1 VGGDK
6 LARGEYRDKVII
18 KKRMLISFGILFL
31 LFFLLIIRLFY
42 VMIGQ
47 SEHLTKIAKEQW
59 TSEVEIDAKRGRIL
73 DRNGLE
79 LAVSANVYRVD
90 LDMNSMRQHLDEK
103 GITREEIAPKLA
115 DALNMDKEEVLK
127 ILNKTLPNG
136 LPMASA
142 SLARRIE
149 KAQADKVI
157 DLNIRGIQVS
167 SDTKRYYPNENL
179 LSHVLGFV
187 RKDGVGLNGVELS
200 YDKILSGTPGKILS
214 ESDNKSKGQP
224 YIISEFTK
232 PVDGKDLVL
241 TIDKMI
247 QQFAEKAAEEALSD
261 NKAKAVT
268 IMAMDPNTGEILALA
283 NKPDYN
289 PNDPWVEGKTQDELQ
304 KMWRNRVVSDTFEP
318 GSIFKII
325 PAYAAMEENVV
336 HENDQ
341 FVCGGSTRVLN
352 RTIHCWKRTGHG
364 NENFI
369 DILKNSCNV
378 GFMELGRRLGKE
390 NLTKYI
396 NRFGFGQKTGIDLP
410 GEAKGIIRKA
420 SSMTEVDIATVS
432 FGQSNTV
439 SGIQYLTALN
449 AIANG
454 GKLITPHIM
463 KEVAQYDNS
472 NKKVFEQKYDNY
484 NEKSILKE
492 DVANTLRG
500 YLEKVVGEG
509 GGKKANIPGYHIAGK
524 TGTAQKVDSVTKTY
538 AAGKYIASFGGMAP
552 ADKPL
557 VTLFVSI
564 DEPDPSNYYAGQ
576 IAAPVAKQVF
586 NDIFNYLAIDVDA
599 SSEEIAKSMRA
610 DVVVPEIR
618 GMKKNDAAKLLKEA
632 KLTYDIDTK
641 GDYVVDMNPKPGYTM
656 KEGDKIVLYT
666 GTTTNY
672 NKVVVVPEL
681 VGINKDKAVSLLNDL
696 GLKADFIG
704 EGLVSKQSINAGKQI
719 DKGTTLLLELDI
731 IED

>member
-1 VGGDK
+1 MGGDK

-18 KKRMLISFGILFL
+18 KKRMLICLGILFL

-59 TSEVEIDAKRGRIL
+59 TSEVKIDARRGRIL

-90 LDMNSMRQHLDEK
+90 LDMNSMRQHLEEK

-115 DALNMDKEEVLK
+115 DALNMDKDEVLK
-127 ILNKTLPNG
+127 TLYKTLPNG

-157 DLNIRGIQVS
+157 DLAIRGIQVS
-167 SDTKRYYPNENL
+167 SDTKRYYPYENF

-200 YDKILSGTPGKILS
+200 YDKILSGIPGRIIS
-214 ESDNKSKGQP
+214 ETDNKSKGQP

-241 TIDKMI
+241 TIDKTI
-247 QQFAEKAAEEALSD
+247 QQFAEKAAEQALRD

-283 NKPDYN
+283 NKPDFN
-289 PNDPWVEGKTQDELQ
+289 PNSPWVQGKTDDELQ
-304 KMWRNRVVSDTFEP
+304 KMWRNRAVSDTFEP

-336 HENDQ
+336 KENDH
-341 FVCGGSTRVLN
+341 FVCGGSSKVLN
-352 RTIHCWKRTGHG
+352 RVIHCWKRTGHG
-364 NENFI
+364 DQTFI

-378 GFMELGRRLGKE
+378 GFMEIGKRLGKE

-410 GEAKGIIRKA
+410 GEAKGIIRKV
-420 SSMTEVDIATVS
+420 SSITDVDVATIS

-439 SGIQYLTALN
+439 SSLQYLTALN

-463 KEVAQYDNS
+463 KEVVQLDNS
-472 NKKVFEQKYDNY
+472 NKVIFEQKYDDY

-509 GGKKANIPGYHIAGK
+509 GGKKAYIPGYHIAGK
-524 TGTAQKVDSVTKTY
+524 TGTAQVLAKKNASDDLSRENIAWSSRNHAIFTGY
-538 AAGKYIASFGGMAP
+538 APFDDPKYAIAVYYDHGGGGGRA
-552 ADKPL
+552 
-557 VTLFVSI
+557 
-564 DEPDPSNYYAGQ
+564 
-576 IAAPVAKQVF
+576 AAP
-586 NDIFNYLAIDVDA
+586 
-599 SSEEIAKSMRA
+599 IAK
-610 DVVVPEIR
+610 
-618 GMKKNDAAKLLKEA
+618 
-632 KLTYDIDTK
+632 
-641 GDYVVDMNPKPGYTM
+641 
-656 KEGDKIVLYT
+656 KIMQLVLEKY
-666 GTTTNY
+666 
-672 NKVVVVPEL
+672 L
-681 VGINKDKAVSLLNDL
+681 
-696 GLKADFIG
+696 
-704 EGLVSKQSINAGKQI
+704 
-719 DKGTTLLLELDI
+719 
-731 IED
+731 

>member
-1 VGGDK
+1 VGVDK
-6 LARGEYRDKVII
+6 LAGEYRDKVII

-59 TSEVEIDAKRGRIL
+59 TSEVKIDARRGRIL
-73 DRNGLE
+73 DRNGVE

-90 LDMNSMRQHLDEK
+90 LDMNSLRQHLDEK
-103 GITREEIAPKLA
+103 SITREEIAPKLA
-115 DALNMDKEEVLK
+115 SALNMDKEEVLK
-127 ILNKTLPNG
+127 ILYKTLPNG

-149 KAQADKVI
+149 KEQADKVI
-157 DLNIRGIQVS
+157 DLNIRGVQVS
-167 SDTKRYYPNENL
+167 SDTKRYYPYENL

-200 YDKILSGTPGKILS
+200 YDKILSGTPGRITS
-214 ESDNKSKGQP
+214 ETDNKSKGQP

-247 QQFAEKAAEEALSD
+247 QQFAEKAAEQALSD
-261 NKAKAVT
+261 NKAKAVS
-268 IMAMDPNTGEILALA
+268 IIAMDPNTGEILAMA

-289 PNDPWVEGKTQDELQ
+289 PNNPWVEGKTQDELQ
-304 KMWRNRVVSDTFEP
+304 KMWRNRTVSDTFEP
-318 GSIFKII
+318 GSIFKVITS
-325 PAYAAMEENVV
+325 YAAMEENLV
-336 HENDQ
+336 HENDH
-341 FVCGGSTRVLN
+341 FLCGGSSRVLN
-352 RTIHCWKRTGHG
+352 RTIRCWKRTGHG
-364 NENFI
+364 DQNFV

-378 GFMELGRRLGKE
+378 GFMELGKRLGKE
-390 NLTKYI
+390 NLNKYI

-410 GEAKGIIRKA
+410 GEAKGIIRKT
-420 SSMTEVDIATVS
+420 SSITDVDIATIS

-439 SGIQYLTALN
+439 SSIQYLTALN

-454 GKLITPHIM
+454 GKLVTPHVM
-463 KEVAQYDNS
+463 KEVVQFDS
-472 NKKVFEQKYDNY
+472 TSKKIVEQRFDNY

-500 YLEKVVGEG
+500 YLEKVVSEG
-509 GGKKANIPGYHIAGK
+509 GGKNAKIPGYHIAGK
-524 TGTAQKVDSVTKTY
+524 TGTAQKVDSVTKSY
-538 AAGKYIASFGGMAP
+538 APGKYIASFGGMAP

-557 VTLFVSI
+557 ITLFVSI

-586 NDIFNYLAIDVDA
+586 NDIFNYLALEVDA
-599 SSEEIAKSMRA
+599 SSEEIAKSMRN
-610 DVVVPEIR
+610 DVVVPEVR
-618 GMKKNDAAKLLKEA
+618 GMKKDAAVKLLKEA
-632 KLTYDIDTK
+632 KLIYDVDAA
-641 GDYVVDMNPKPGYTM
+641 GDYVVEMNPKPGYTM
-656 KEGDKIVLYT
+656 KEGDKILLYT
-666 GTTTNY
+666 GTTANY

-681 VGINKDKAVSLLNDL
+681 IGLNKDRAVSLLNTL
-696 GLKADFIG
+696 GLKADFVG
-704 EGLVSKQSINAGKQI
+704 EGLVSKQSISAGKQVS
-719 DKGTTLLLELDI
+719 KGTTLLLEMDI